1 MNNVNKTLYIPLY
14 GKAFVSKKN
23 IILQDKKA
31 EKIWQNEGFSLKGKS
46 KSKWLAYFMA
56 MRSAI
61 YDQWLANKIKNNPN
75 AVVLHIG
82 CGMDS
87 RIERLSSHN
96 TKWYDIDFP
105 EVIEERQKYFTETD
119 FYHMISV
126 DMRTEQ
132 WKNHINPNQDA
143 IIILEGVSMYFAP
156 VDLQGL
162 LSSLA
167 GYFNSV
173 HILMD
178 CYTEKATKISKY
190 KNPINDVGVTTV
202 YGYDNPED
210 LAEKSG
216 LKFLSENI
224 ILYLPICNEYV
235 IPLPHFP
242 TSPRHLCREHTVLVA
257 ASMLLHHL
265 PSHNRCPNN
274 VRHRSTP
281 YLFQPI
287 FFLWNLLP

>member
-23 IILQDKKA
+23 IILKDKKA
-31 EKIWQNEGFSLKGKS
+31 EEIWEQEGFSLKGKS

-61 YDQWLANKIKNNPN
+61 YDEWLMHKIKANPN

-87 RIERLSSHN
+87 RIERISSKITN
-96 TKWYDIDFP
+96 WYDIDFP

-119 FYHMISV
+119 FYHMISA

-162 LSSLA
+162 LSRLA

-173 HILMD
+173 RILMD
-178 CYTEKATKISKY
+178 CYTEKAAKISKY

-202 YGYDNPED
+202 YGYDNTED

-216 LKFLSENI
+216 LQFLSEYNMTPEKYI
-224 ILYLPICNEYV
+224 DELQGIERKIFKKLFAGKI
-235 IPLPHFP
+235 
-242 TSPRHLCREHTVLVA
+242 SK
-257 ASMLLHHL
+257 SMYKMFEFEK
-265 PSHNRCPNN
+265 NR
-274 VRHRSTP
+274 
-281 YLFQPI
+281 
-287 FFLWNLLP
+287 

>member
-31 EKIWQNEGFSLKGKS
+31 EEIWQNEGFSLKGKS

-105 EVIEERQKYFTETD
+105 EVIEERQKYFTETEY
-119 FYHMISV
+119 YHMISV

-132 WKNHINPNQDA
+132 WKNHIKPNQKA
-143 IIILEGVSMYFAP
+143 IILLEGVSMYFSP
-156 VDLQGL
+156 FELQNL
-162 LSSLA
+162 LSNLA

-173 HILMD
+173 RILMD
-178 CYTEKATKISKY
+178 CYTEKAAKISKY
-190 KNPINDVGVTTV
+190 KNPINDVGVTNV

-216 LKFLSENI
+216 LKFLSEYNMTPEKYI
-224 ILYLPICNEYV
+224 DELQGIEKWIFKKV
-235 IPLPHFP
+235 FAGKI
-242 TSPRHLCREHTVLVA
+242 SK
-257 ASMLLHHL
+257 SMYKMFEFEK
-265 PSHNRCPNN
+265 N
-274 VRHRSTP
+274 
-281 YLFQPI
+281 
-287 FFLWNLLP
+287 